1 MILIT
6 KNENEIRILDLEK
19 AEAIIITR
27 EKGYYLDTVFPN
39 WRFIKPIDIKDEHVE
54 VLTQYF
60 SIMKNK
66 EAIEDLQKLLEKL
79 R

>member
-1 MILIT
+1 MILIVKT
-6 KNENEIRILDLEK
+6 DSIKLLDLEK
-19 AEAIIITR
+19 AEAIEFKKVQNKYLMDIFYQNGVFS
-27 EKGYYLDTVFPN
+27 EKLD
-39 WRFIKPIDIKDEHVE
+39 IEDSHAE